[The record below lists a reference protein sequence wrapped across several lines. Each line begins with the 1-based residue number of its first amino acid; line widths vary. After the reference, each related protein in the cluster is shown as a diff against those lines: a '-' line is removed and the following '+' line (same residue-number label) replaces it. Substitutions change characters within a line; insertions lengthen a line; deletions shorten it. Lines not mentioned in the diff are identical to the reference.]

1 MPPSRHILSFA
12 EYAAIRHPTPYV
24 VEVARDGTRLLPFG
38 GRHSSQPA
46 DPIFDQIEAAF
57 AKLSPA
63 FASHEGTPPAVELD
77 RETAINGHGEAAPV
91 RQLGASPGLEPAC

>member
-24 VEVARDGTRLLPFG
+24 VEVARDGARLLLFG

-46 DPIFDQIEAAF
+46 DPMFDQIDAAF

-63 FASHEGTPPAVELD
+63 FALHEGTRRRSSSIGRSRSAG
-77 RETAINGHGEAAPV
+77 TARRGWFGT
-91 RQLGASPGLEPAC
+91 